1 VSSDGPRVLTSRDE
15 DGAWVGMRRACEI
28 LGVNQSTLRQW
39 TDTGRVPFFL
49 TPGGHRRYRESDLR
63 ALAAPGPSASTAQLA
78 TILLGSQDRY
88 QAVIRKAVQTSS
100 WYGQFDDA
108 ARHQFRLLGASMLGL
123 LTTYVGGEGRRERE
137 RALHRGRELAAEY
150 GETAATLGLSQ
161 VEATEAFLLF
171 RNPVLEIVH
180 RWLAAQPPGSPRTAE
195 PLRRVTT
202 FMDQVLV
209 SMAAAHERSVQ
220 ARQDAAGPPA
230 PAAP

>member
-1 VSSDGPRVLTSRDE
+1 MSPDGPRVLTSHDE
-15 DGAWVGMRRACEI
+15 GGTWVGMRRACEI

-88 QAVIRKAVQTSS
+88 QAVIRKAVQTST

-137 RALHRGRELAAEY
+137 RALQRGRELAAEY
-150 GETAATLGLSQ
+150 GDTAAKLGLSQ

-180 RWLAAQPPGSPRTAE
+180 RWLAEQQPGSPRTAE

-209 SMAAAHERSVQ
+209 SMAAAHERSVHS
-220 ARQDAAGPPA
+220 RVDADGPPA
-230 PAAP
+230 TAAP

>member
-1 VSSDGPRVLTSRDE
+1 MSSDGPRVITSPEE
-15 DGAWVGMRRACEI
+15 DGTWVGMRRACEI

-49 TPGGHRRYRESDLR
+49 TPGGHRRYREADLR
-63 ALAAPGPSASTAQLA
+63 SLAAPGPSASTAQLA

-88 QAVIRKAVQTSS
+88 QAVIRKAVHTST

-123 LTTYVGGEGRRERE
+123 LTTFVGGEGRRERE
-137 RALHRGRELAAEY
+137 RALQRGRELAAEY

-180 RWLAAQPPGSPRTAE
+180 RWLAEQQPGSPRTAE

-209 SMAAAHERSVQ
+209 SMAAAHERSVRAQ
-220 ARQDAAGPPA
+220 PDESGPSGPVAR
-230 PAAP
+230 

>member
-1 VSSDGPRVLTSRDE
+1 MSSDGSHVLAGHEE
-15 DGAWVGMRRACEI
+15 DGAWIGMRRACEI

-88 QAVIRKAVQTSS
+88 PAVIRKAVQTST

-123 LTTYVGGEGRRERE
+123 LTTYVGGEGRRDRE
-137 RALHRGRELAAEY
+137 RAAEY
-150 GETAATLGLSQ
+150 GETAAKLGLSQ

-180 RWLAAQPPGSPRTAE
+180 RWLAEQQPGSPRTAE
-195 PLRRVTT
+195 PLRRVTA

-209 SMAAAHERSVQ
+209 SMAAAHERSVR
-220 ARQDAAGPPA
+220 ARGGSPG
-230 PAAP
+230 PAATR